1 MLLPNASI
9 PQQLKLEMYRGT
21 REIQEKGRVDRF
33 TALMYLLFIVLGW
46 LNIYAASFDLEN
58 AVSMFDLSGRAGMQL
73 VWMGTSLLLA
83 FALLKIDTSFY
94 ETYAFVAYIAGIA
107 LLIITLVVAPEIK
120 GSRSWLV
127 IGPVRL
133 QPAEFMKFIIALT
146 LAKIFNVYNFR
157 LMERKNLIIVFS
169 LIFLPLVLVIL
180 QSETGTAL
188 VYLSLIFVLYR
199 EGLPGGI
206 LIMGV
211 AAILYFV
218 LAIRFS
224 DVQLGM
230 LSVGEFI
237 AVILIIVFAAA
248 MVWNYVKRRETAF
261 IIIGLGLI
269 VLAAGW
275 IMHFFNL
282 PVNPGLLALVALG
295 LVAVYLAYLSLRFWK
310 KVYLYILLFVVGSF
324 AFVESSEYVFN
335 DVLQPHQQMRIKVTL
350 GMEQDLRGS
359 GYHVGQSKIAIGSGG
374 MSGKGFLNGTQ
385 TKLKYVPEQDTDF
398 IFCTIGEE
406 WGFIGST
413 IILLLFAVFILRLI
427 SLAERQTT
435 IFGRVYGYGVV
446 SIFLFHLL
454 VNIGMVIGIMP
465 VIGIPLPFFSYG
477 GSSLWGFTILLFIF
491 LRIDKGRKRA

>member
-1 MLLPNASI
+1 
-9 PQQLKLEMYRGT
+9 MYRGINET
-21 REIQEKGRVDRF
+21 QEKGRVDWF
-33 TALMYLLFIVLGW
+33 TVSMYLLFIVLGW
-46 LNIYAASFDLEN
+46 FNIYAASFDLEN

-73 VWMGTSLLLA
+73 LWMGTSLVLA
-83 FALLKIDTSFY
+83 FALIKIDTSFY
-94 ETYAFVAYIAGIA
+94 ETYAFVAYIFGIA
-107 LLIITLVVAPEIK
+107 LLVITLIVAREIN

-127 IGPVRL
+127 IGELRL
-133 QPAEFMKFIIALT
+133 QPAEFMKFIIALM
-146 LAKIFNVYNFR
+146 LAKIFNVYNFQ
-157 LMERKNLIIVFS
+157 LMERKNLVIVS
-169 LIFLPLVLVIL
+169 ALILLPLVLVVL

-206 LIMGV
+206 LFMGV

-218 LAIRFS
+218 LAVRFS

-237 AVILIIVFAAA
+237 TIILIIVFAAA
-248 MVWNYVKRRETAF
+248 MVWNYVKRREVVF
-261 IIIGLGLI
+261 MIIGLALFVFVAGL
-269 VLAAGW
+269 
-275 IMHFFNL
+275 IMHFLNL
-282 PVNPGLLALVALG
+282 QVNLGLMALIALG
-295 LVAVYLAYLSLRFWK
+295 LVSVYLGYLALRFWK
-310 KVYLYILLFVVGSF
+310 KIYLYILLFVVGSF

-374 MSGKGFLNGTQ
+374 MFGKGFLNGTQ

-406 WGFIGST
+406 WGFAGST
-413 IILLLFAVFILRLI
+413 LILVLFAIFILRLI

-435 IFGRVYGYGVV
+435 TFGRVYGYGVV

-491 LRIDKGRKRA
+491 LRIDKGRKRI